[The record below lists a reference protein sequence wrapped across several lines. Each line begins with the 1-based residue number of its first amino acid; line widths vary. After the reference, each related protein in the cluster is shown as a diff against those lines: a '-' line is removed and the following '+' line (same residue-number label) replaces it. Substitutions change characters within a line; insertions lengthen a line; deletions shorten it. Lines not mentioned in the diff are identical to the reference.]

1 MAALEVRLDFP
12 ITLPNFDLNTQP
24 MHDPCMATKTI
35 SIEIDAYDLLVR
47 ERKDPK
53 ESFSRVV
60 RRVLSER
67 PALTAGD
74 LLDAMEAFE
83 GRGAGPRRRRSRV
96 MLLLRYQLPDRLR
109 G

>member
-1 MAALEVRLDFP
+1 
-12 ITLPNFDLNTQP
+12 

-53 ESFSRVV
+53 ESFSRVI

-74 LLDAMEAFE
+74 LLEAMKAFE
-83 GRGAGPRRRRSRV
+83 GSGAGRRRRSR
-96 MLLLRYQLPDRLR
+96 DAAA
-109 G
+109 